1 MKNKALIVI
10 DVQNYFLTSATKPI
24 VKRIQQYLKNQS
36 KQYATIYFT
45 VFKNDPRAPLWK
57 ISDWQGCIG
66 SPETDICNELAEFT
80 NKDNL
85 FYKNILSAYK
95 VTSIKNNLKKNKIS
109 QVDLCGFDT
118 DCCVLATAYDLF
130 DSGIKPVI
138 LENLTWS
145 TAKEKLHLP
154 ALQMIERNIGFVE
167 TKII

>member
-57 ISDWQGCIG
+57 ISDWQGC
-66 SPETDICNELAEFT
+66 STAPETDICRELAEFT
-80 NKDNL
+80 NKNNL
-85 FYKNILSAYK
+85 FSKNILSAYK
-95 VTSIKNNLKKNKIS
+95 VSAIKTGLKQNKIS

-118 DCCVLATAYDLF
+118 DCCVFATAYDLF
-130 DSGIKPVI
+130 DEGFKPVI

-154 ALQMIERNIGFVE
+154 AIKMIQRNIGF
-167 TKII
+167 TKLI

>member
-10 DVQNYFLTSATKPI
+10 DVQNYFLNSATKPI
-24 VKRIQQYLKNQS
+24 VKKIQQYLKNQS
-36 KQYATIYFT
+36 KQYAAVYFT
-45 VFKNDPRAPLWK
+45 VFKNNPQSPLWK
-57 ISDWQGCIG
+57 ISNWQGCTG

-85 FYKNILSAYK
+85 FSKNILSAYK
-95 VTSIKNNLKKNKIS
+95 VPGIKSSFKQNKIT

-118 DCCVLATAYDLF
+118 DCCVLATTYDLF

-145 TAKEKLHLP
+145 TSKEKLHLP
-154 ALQMIERNIGFVE
+154 AIKIIQRNIGF
-167 TKII
+167 TKLI